1 MLPTPATP
9 PNVELPDIMRA
20 QATIARK
27 KVKTPLEDLLTS
39 PRRDGTDSP
48 RALQLVR
55 WAKQQREAYLLQ
67 LNDWRLNRI
76 RYLQEMQDNFSHR
89 KQESIPEW
97 TLKKHLEEVFQTSN
111 DSMNVVGAICEFAA
125 ASAEND
131 LFGAEPWFATAP
143 IGRADPQLAEQV
155 QKHLRWTF
163 RDGKLIQNYCRI
175 IDHAA
180 ALGECFVKASYH
192 TETDEH
198 DEQALALHANGKP
211 VVDQSG
217 KYIDTMEAAQA
228 FATTPEGRKR
238 LKGKTLEWKTAFR
251 KVQTVISQGIDQT
264 IIHPNDI
271 AFREAAP
278 ELDLRYTNVYV
289 RVEMSVMDA
298 MRRFNLSKEDAI
310 KLAKQATLQ
319 IKTEERET
327 TTDAPSSAPE
337 TAASTLGD
345 ELGEDDSERLLN
357 SRIELVE
364 GFIRAD
370 PVGDGKQRRCYIV
383 FVAAAEDWL
392 VYADFLANVSPKAE
406 LPVKVHVWE
415 RVPHK
420 LYGRGFFAKYATIQN
435 FLDKTW
441 NAVKARNDYHA
452 NPIVGWHRDYLD
464 RDDNEEDLTLKPGE
478 PVELANGKTLS
489 EAVEMLVLPDADNRS
504 MELFSTAIQLLQ
516 LRSGIS
522 SASQGDVSGVPEA
535 NTATGVKQLMS
546 RAAVILKKP
555 VNNLRR
561 SFTGEFSYETK
572 LIYSNFD
579 REEAFVFGEGENA
592 ELVQITAEQVQN
604 LDLDVKLL
612 LTQQGN
618 ANKLEGAQMATSM
631 LAQWIQIP
639 EVEKP
644 AARPLFIQAIKALEF
659 DAAEEII
666 RQPNAQIE
674 DCILVLPPEQQA
686 RLQNLLALEQQAAN
700 PPTTP
705 QTTPAS

>member
-1 MLPTPATP
+1 M
-9 PNVELPDIMRA
+9 
-20 QATIARK
+20 ARK

-39 PRRDGTDSP
+39 PRRNGTDNP
-48 RALQLVR
+48 RAVQLVR
-55 WAKQQREAYLLQ
+55 WAKQQRESYLLQ

-131 LFGAEPWFATAP
+131 LFGAEPWFASSP
-143 IGRADPQLAEQV
+143 IGRADPALAEQV

-163 RDGKLIQNYCRI
+163 RDGKLVQNYCRI

-180 ALGECFVKASYH
+180 ALGECFVKSSYH
-192 TETDEH
+192 VETDEH

-211 VVDQSG
+211 VVDQAG
-217 KYIDTMEAAQA
+217 RYIDSMEAAQA
-228 FATTPEGRKR
+228 DAATPAGKKR
-238 LKGKTLEWKTAFR
+238 LKGKSLEWKTAFR

-278 ELDLRYTNVYV
+278 ELDLRFTNVYV
-289 RVEMSVMDA
+289 RAEMSVMDA
-298 MRRFNLSKEDAI
+298 MRRFNLSKDDAL
-310 KLAKQATLQ
+310 KLAKLATLQ

-327 TTDAPSSAPE
+327 TTDAPSSE
-337 TAASTLGD
+337 TIANTLGD
-345 ELGEDDSERLLN
+345 ELGEDDAERLIN

-364 GFIRAD
+364 GFILAD

-392 VYADFLANVSPKAE
+392 VYADYLANVSPKSE

-441 NAVKARNDYHA
+441 NAVQTRNNYHS
-452 NPIVGWHRDYLD
+452 NPIVGWHRDYLQ

-478 PVELANGKTLS
+478 PIELAQNKKLS

-522 SASQGDVSGVPEA
+522 SAGQDSVSGVPEA

-546 RAAVILKKP
+546 RAAVILKRP

-561 SFTGEFSYETK
+561 SITNEFSFETK
-572 LIYSNFD
+572 LIYANFD

-592 ELVQITAEQVQN
+592 ELVQMTPEQVHN
-604 LDLDVKLL
+604 LDLDVRLL

-618 ANKLEGAQMATSM
+618 AMKLEGAKA
-631 LAQWIQIP
+631 AQDAFVSWISIP

-644 AARPLFIQAIKALEF
+644 AARPLFIQSLKALEF

-666 RQPNAQIE
+666 RQPNVQIE
-674 DCILVLPPEQQA
+674 DCILALPPEQAA
-686 RLQNLLALEQQAAN
+686 RLQNLLALEQQVATN
-700 PPTTP
+700 PTPT
-705 QTTPAS
+705 QTKPAS